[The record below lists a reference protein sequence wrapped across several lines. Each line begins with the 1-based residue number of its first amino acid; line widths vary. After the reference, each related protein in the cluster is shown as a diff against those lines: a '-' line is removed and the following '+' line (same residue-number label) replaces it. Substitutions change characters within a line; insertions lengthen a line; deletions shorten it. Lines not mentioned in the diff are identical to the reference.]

1 LRQLTK
7 RISIKHMKIDTA
19 TIQQFREM
27 TGAGIMDA
35 KKALEESGG
44 DVGKAIEYLKKQG
57 QKVAAKKQE
66 RETKEGFI
74 GSYVHTNG
82 KVATLVALACESDFV
97 ANTDDFHQL
106 AHDLAMQVAAT
117 DPQYVSPNEIP
128 EDVIAKERE
137 IFEEQLKKE
146 NRPEKIWEKI
156 ITGKLKKFYEES
168 CLLKQPFIKEDKK
181 TIEQLVN
188 EKVLKLGENIQIK
201 EIKRVVL

>member
-1 LRQLTK
+1 
-7 RISIKHMKIDTA
+7 MKIDTA
-19 TIQQFREM
+19 AIQQLRGM

-35 KKALEESGG
+35 KRALEESGG
-44 DVGKAIEYLKKQG
+44 DVDNAIEHLKKQG
-57 QKVAAKKQE
+57 RKIAAKKQE

-97 ANTDDFHQL
+97 ADTDDFHQL

-117 DPQYVSPNEIP
+117 DPQYVSPDEIP
-128 EDVIAKERE
+128 EEVIAKEKE

-146 NRPEKIWEKI
+146 NKPEKIWEKI
-156 ITGKLKKFYEES
+156 IAGKLEKFYEEV

-181 TIEQLVN
+181 TIEQLMN

>member
-1 LRQLTK
+1 
-7 RISIKHMKIDTA
+7 MKIDTA

>member
-1 LRQLTK
+1 
-7 RISIKHMKIDTA
+7 MKIDTT
-19 TIQQFREM
+19 TIQQLREM

-44 DVGKAIEYLKKQG
+44 DVDKAIEYLKKQG
-57 QKVAAKKQE
+57 QKVAANKRE

-74 GSYVHTNG
+74 GSYVHANG

-128 EDVIAKERE
+128 EEVIAKEKE

-146 NRPEKIWEKI
+146 NKPEKIWKKI
-156 ITGKLKKFYEES
+156 ITGKLEKFYEEV

-181 TIEQLVN
+181 TIEQLMN

>member
-1 LRQLTK
+1 
-7 RISIKHMKIDTA
+7 MKIDTA
-19 TIQQFREM
+19 TIQQLREI
-27 TGAGIMDA
+27 TGAGIMDT

-44 DVGKAIEYLKKQG
+44 DVDKAIEHLKKQG
-57 QKVAAKKQE
+57 QKIAAKKQG

-117 DPQYVSPNEIP
+117 DPQYVSPDEIP
-128 EDVIAKERE
+128 EEVIAKEKE
-137 IFEEQLKKE
+137 IFGEQLRKE
-146 NRPEKIWEKI
+146 NKPEKIWEKI
-156 ITGKLKKFYEES
+156 IAGKLEKFYEEA

-181 TIEQLVN
+181 TVEQLIN